1 MNNQNEDVHEPSSGR
16 VERRTLLVGAA
27 WAAPVVVG
35 LSAIPAIAASTP
47 PAGKAQISFN
57 TPGVDFAWDGSG
69 HRVGLKFRIQIENNY
84 QKVSEVVTSL
94 TVKISVPDTYFSAS
108 SSATLSTATQPAQGA
123 SGTWALYGTP
133 VAAGNG
139 MIVFTLTFTGTIPY
153 DPSGNTGEV
162 NLALTATTYLQSPIP
177 TTIIATSPQAANS
190 PITAT
195 VTA

>member
-57 TPGVDFAWDGSG
+57 TAGVDGVWDGSG
-69 HRVGLKFRIQIENNY
+69 NRDGLKFRIQIQNDY
-84 QKVSEVVTSL
+84 QALSEVVTSL
-94 TVKISVPDTYFSAS
+94 TVKISVPGTYFSAS
-108 SSATLSTATQPAQGA
+108 SSATLSPPSGST
-123 SGTWALYGTP
+123 GTWALYGTP
-133 VAAGNG
+133 VATGNG
-139 MIVFTLTFTGTIPY
+139 MIVFTLTFAGTIHPG
-153 DPSGNTGEV
+153 GNTGEV
-162 NLALTATTYLQSPIP
+162 DVTLTATTNLQGTIS

-190 PITAT
+190 PITVP